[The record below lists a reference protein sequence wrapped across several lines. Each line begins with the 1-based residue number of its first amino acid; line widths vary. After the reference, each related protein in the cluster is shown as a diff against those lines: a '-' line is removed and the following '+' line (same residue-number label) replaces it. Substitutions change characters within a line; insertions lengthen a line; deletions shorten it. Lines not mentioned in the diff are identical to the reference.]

1 MVETDE
7 TGYDLV
13 VTDIMMPGISGMEV
27 IRQLRENFNTSNIPI
42 VALTA
47 LDSTTSK
54 IEGLIAGVDAYLTK
68 PFSTRLLLAT
78 LINLMN
84 QRNRLRER
92 FSSENAIHT
101 VPLITT
107 RQDREFIDR
116 LDAIID
122 KEMSNSDFSADDF
135 ASQMNLGR
143 TIFFRKVKGVTGYTP
158 KEYLRIRRL
167 KRAAILLQTTDMSV
181 SAVAFEVGINDPL
194 YFSRCFKQ
202 QFGSAPSDYVRK
214 QPKDQ

>member
-27 IRQLRENFNTSNIPI
+27 IRRLRENFNTSHIPI

-54 IEGLIAGVDAYLTK
+54 IEGLTAGVDAYLTK
-68 PFSTRLLLAT
+68 PFSTRLMLAT

-167 KRAAILLQTTDMSV
+167 KRAAILLQSTDMSV

-202 QFGSAPSDYVRK
+202 QFGAAPSDYVRK